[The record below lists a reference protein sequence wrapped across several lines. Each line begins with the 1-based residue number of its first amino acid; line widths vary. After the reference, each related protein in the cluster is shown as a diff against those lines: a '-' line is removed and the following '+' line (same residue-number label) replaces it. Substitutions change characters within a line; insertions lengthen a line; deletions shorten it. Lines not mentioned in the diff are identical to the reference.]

1 MYIENKE
8 WRVPVVLPGDTA
20 SGLENGHV
28 MFRSLCSGIALRSPS
43 GEKAPCVCWEGLRN
57 VTVHT
62 GPQLP

>member
-1 MYIENKE
+1 M
-8 WRVPVVLPGDTA
+8 VLPGDTA